1 MIKSDIKSEK
11 KRKEDKRDD
20 GIEWKGRG
28 INLLDFAVYVFYF
41 FLGRDLPRNS
51 GNAERMRA
59 RARARERK
67 R

>member
-11 KRKEDKRDD
+11 KGKKTRETMGSNGKEEEL
-20 GIEWKGRG
+20 ICW
-28 INLLDFAVYVFYF
+28 ILLFTFFIF

-59 RARARERK
+59 SARARDRK